1 MKRKVLGKGLD
12 ALLSAPYEAISE
24 DYMELDIDQI
34 YPSEFQPREA
44 FDDEKLEG
52 LAKSILEN
60 GLIQPIIVRRAE
72 KGYQIVA
79 GERRWRAAQKAN
91 LQRIPAIVRD
101 FSDVRAVEIAL
112 IENIQREQLNPVE
125 EAKAYDFLTT
135 EFHLSQEDVARK
147 VGKDRS
153 SVANYLR
160 LLKLPAVIQ
169 KDIADDKIS
178 MGHARALLSV
188 ENEKLQLRLAEK
200 VKAGKMSVRGLEAF
214 IRDHKQK
221 TQEVAAESEKKDVFD
236 RTAEER
242 LCKRFSTKVRIKK
255 VGNQGKIEI
264 NFYSDEDLQRVF
276 DLLMGNTA

>member
-1 MKRKVLGKGLD
+1 
-12 ALLSAPYEAISE
+12 
-24 DYMELDIDQI
+24 
-34 YPSEFQPREA
+34 
-44 FDDEKLEG
+44 
-52 LAKSILEN
+52 
-60 GLIQPIIVRRAE
+60 
-72 KGYQIVA
+72 
-79 GERRWRAAQKAN
+79 
-91 LQRIPAIVRD
+91 
-101 FSDVRAVEIAL
+101 
-112 IENIQREQLNPVE
+112 
-125 EAKAYDFLTT
+125 
-135 EFHLSQEDVARK
+135 
-147 VGKDRS
+147 
-153 SVANYLR
+153 
-160 LLKLPAVIQ
+160 
-169 KDIADDKIS
+169 